1 LAAQVNEPGGRNGH
15 DSPMHR
21 LVIARRTARR
31 SLLLG
36 LLLLP
41 SLLVLPAA
49 GQSVTDGDTI
59 RHGGVAV
66 RLWGIDAAEFD
77 QSCADGWAAGRLA
90 REHLAGLMRDR
101 TITCEPRT
109 TDRYGRV
116 VALCRADGEDLGA
129 AMVSAGMA
137 WAFIRYSQDY
147 AAQEEAAA
155 SQGLGVHDH
164 ECERPWVHRTRQRR
178 GHRSH
183 GLR

>member
-1 LAAQVNEPGGRNGH
+1 MAAQANEVGGDDGH

-21 LVIARRTARR
+21 LVAARR
-31 SLLLG
+31 SPLFG
-36 LLLLP
+36 LCLLP
-41 SLLVLPAA
+41 SLLFVLPVA

-59 RHGGVAV
+59 RHSGVAV
-66 RLWGIDAAEFD
+66 RLWGIDAAELD

-101 TITCEPRT
+101 AITCEPRT

-137 WAFIRYSQDY
+137 WAFIRYSRDY
-147 AAQEEAAA
+147 ARQEEVAV
-155 SQGLGVHDH
+155 SQSLGVHGH
-164 ECERPWVHRTRQRR
+164 ECERPWAHRMRQRR
-178 GHRSH
+178 GQRSR
-183 GLR
+183 GAR